1 MFLPYGDR
9 FLPLGTKPAHAACYR
24 ILGGYPPVEV
34 FLPYGGMAPLGRRPF
49 PRMMPKE
56 IACLFRRVIRR
67 LSACRRVYILMG
79 KRKAPFLCSEYGLH
93 LLSVRRTNGVKD
105 MEKASVYTGWNIS
118 PDLSDQRDRQGQF
131 IWLRQLYLYSLLFF
145 QLLKAVLPVYLQPP
159 YEWSAHSVCTWML
172 LHVCEG

>member
-1 MFLPYGDR
+1 MVMFLPYGDR
-9 FLPLGTKPAHAACYR
+9 FLPLGTKPAHAACYC

-79 KRKAPFLCSEYGLH
+79 KRKARYTDTMIFCAYNRNNSFLTTCSEALGKAWRTSPKV
-93 LLSVRRTNGVKD
+93 SVGIPP
-105 MEKASVYTGWNIS
+105 IS
-118 PDLSDQRDRQGQF
+118 RFLIHSLTV
-131 IWLRQLYLYSLLFF
+131 IW
-145 QLLKAVLPVYLQPP
+145 
-159 YEWSAHSVCTWML
+159 VCFEAK
-172 LHVCEG
+172 VIVA

>member
-1 MFLPYGDR
+1 MVMFLPYGDR
-9 FLPLGTKPAHAACYR
+9 SLPLGTKPAHAACYR
-24 ILGGYPPVEV
+24 ILGGYPPVD
-34 FLPYGGMAPLGRRPF
+34 FTLRGNGPF
-49 PRMMPKE
+49 GETSLSPKMPKE

-145 QLLKAVLPVYLQPP
+145 QLLKAVLPVYLQSP
-159 YEWSAHSVCTWML
+159 YE
-172 LHVCEG
+172 

>member
-1 MFLPYGDR
+1 MPLNLKRPLPVEMFSPYGDR

-34 FLPYGGMAPLGRRPF
+34 FLPYGGMAPLGRRSF

-105 MEKASVYTGWNIS
+105 MEKASVYKGWNIS
-118 PDLSDQRDRQGQF
+118 FDLSD
-131 IWLRQLYLYSLLFF
+131 
-145 QLLKAVLPVYLQPP
+145 
-159 YEWSAHSVCTWML
+159 
-172 LHVCEG
+172 

>member
-1 MFLPYGDR
+1 M
-9 FLPLGTKPAHAACYR
+9 
-24 ILGGYPPVEV
+24 EV

-49 PRMMPKE
+49 PRMMPNE

-93 LLSVRRTNGVKD
+93 LLLVRRTNGVKD

-145 QLLKAVLPVYLQPP
+145 QLLKAVLPVYLRPP
-159 YEWSAHSVCTWML
+159 YE
-172 LHVCEG
+172 

>member
-1 MFLPYGDR
+1 MLPATVFSEGIHLWRCFYLTGEWPLWGD
-9 FLPLGTKPAHAACYR
+9 
-24 ILGGYPPVEV
+24 V
-34 FLPYGGMAPLGRRPF
+34 PF
-49 PRMMPKE
+49 PE
-56 IACLFRRVIRR
+56 WCLKRLPASLGV
-67 LSACRRVYILMG
+67 LSADFLLADGSISLWG
-79 KRKAPFLCSEYGLH
+79 KEKHLFCVPFLCSEYGLH

-145 QLLKAVLPVYLQPP
+145 QLLKAILPVYLQPP
-159 YEWSAHSVCTWML
+159 YEWSAHSVCTSML

>member
-1 MFLPYGDR
+1 M
-9 FLPLGTKPAHAACYR
+9 
-24 ILGGYPPVEV
+24 EV
-34 FLPYGGMAPLGRRPF
+34 FLPYGGIAPLGRRPF
-49 PRMMPKE
+49 PRMMPKK

-93 LLSVRRTNGVKD
+93 LLLVRRTNGVKD

-145 QLLKAVLPVYLQPP
+145 QLLKAVLPVYLRPP
-159 YEWSAHSVCTWML
+159 YE
-172 LHVCEG
+172 

>member
-24 ILGGYPPVEV
+24 IIGGYPPVEV

-79 KRKAPFLCSEYGLH
+79 KRKAPFC
-93 LLSVRRTNGVKD
+93 V
-105 MEKASVYTGWNIS
+105 
-118 PDLSDQRDRQGQF
+118 
-131 IWLRQLYLYSLLFF
+131 
-145 QLLKAVLPVYLQPP
+145 
-159 YEWSAHSVCTWML
+159 
-172 LHVCEG
+172 

>member
-1 MFLPYGDR
+1 M
-9 FLPLGTKPAHAACYR
+9 K
-24 ILGGYPPVEV
+24 V

-49 PRMMPKE
+49 LRMMPKE

-118 PDLSDQRDRQGQF
+118 PA
-131 IWLRQLYLYSLLFF
+131 YLINGID
-145 QLLKAVLPVYLQPP
+145 KAN
-159 YEWSAHSVCTWML
+159 SFGFGSCTCI
-172 LHVCEG
+172 HFSSSYC

>member
-1 MFLPYGDR
+1 M
-9 FLPLGTKPAHAACYR
+9 
-24 ILGGYPPVEV
+24 EV

-79 KRKAPFLCSEYGLH
+79 KRKAPFLYSEYGLH
-93 LLSVRRTNGVKD
+93 LLLVRRTNGVKD

-145 QLLKAVLPVYLQPP
+145 LLLKALLLVYLHPHMS
-159 YEWSAHSVCTWML
+159 EVLTLSVRGCFCTYAKVSSL
-172 LHVCEG
+172 RD

>member
-1 MFLPYGDR
+1 M
-9 FLPLGTKPAHAACYR
+9 
-24 ILGGYPPVEV
+24 EV

-56 IACLFRRVIRR
+56 IAYLFRRVIHR
-67 LSACRRVYILMG
+67 LSACRRVYILMR
-79 KRKAPFLCSEYGLH
+79 KRKAPFLCSFLCSEYGLH

-131 IWLRQLYLYSLLFF
+131 IWLRLLYLYSLLFF
-145 QLLKAVLPVYLQPP
+145 QLLRAVLPVYLQPP
-159 YEWSAHSVCTWML
+159 YE
-172 LHVCEG
+172 